1 MAENKPQSFAEVL
14 DRLGEFLKGLSFQQ
28 RFLLAGGVVLVGA
41 TLWVFVVLL
50 GQPKYVTLYSGLRPE
65 DAQALGAHLAAK
77 NIPHQISPDG
87 ASLLVPEDKLDA
99 ARLETAAAGL
109 PRSARLGF
117 ELFDTPNWA
126 GSDFT
131 EKVNYQR
138 ALEGELERT
147 LATLSEV
154 EAVRVHLVMPQES
167 LFTEQEHEAK
177 AAVIIKTR
185 GGRLSDQAQQAIPQL
200 VASAVD
206 RLRPENVTVVDAD
219 SNMPLVHGRDGAGGR
234 AFAPDEDLAKT
245 LVHTLEPV
253 VGVDHVRASVHVE
266 YDLGTSEDTQEVY
279 DPKTP
284 TALTQEH
291 SEETSTGGAPAGVP
305 GTASNVPAVTVPAT
319 TAPAT
324 PPPPAPATT
333 ANKAATPPPAAAPA
347 AASSGFAAGA
357 EQSTSKSD
365 STTYAI
371 SKSLHRSVEPAGR
384 VRRIA
389 AAVLV
394 DDAVEITQ
402 QAGKPVTTRRKRT
415 VEEMKEIEQLASA
428 AIGVDAQRGDVLA
441 VENLSFQELPLETP
455 VPPTKPEHWRRM
467 LEPWAWMMRYVAL
480 GALFLVVYA
489 LILRPVKKLA
499 MTTLR
504 ELPGKA
510 GRPNPL
516 AAATAGVPGTG
527 VSASGVPGA
536 LEAALPPLAEVAPPS
551 DGQRANQL
559 KKMLTDKVKAEPAAA
574 SRVVESWVRETKV
587 T

>member
-1 MAENKPQSFAEVL
+1 MADEKPQSFDDVL
-14 DRLGEFLKGLSFQQ
+14 GRLQQFLKGLSFSQ
-28 RFLLAGGVVLVGA
+28 RLWMGAGVALVGG
-41 TLWVFVVLL
+41 TLWVFVTLL

-65 DAQALGAHLAAK
+65 DAQALGAKLAAK

-87 ASLLVPEDKLDA
+87 GSLLVPDDKLDA

-154 EAVRVHLVMPQES
+154 EGVRVHLVLPEES

-177 AAVIIKTR
+177 AAVILKTR
-185 GGRLSDQAQQAIPQL
+185 SGRLSEQAQLAIPQL

-219 SNMPLVHGRDGAGGR
+219 SNTPLLHGRESGHSY
-234 AFAPDEDLAKT
+234 APDEELAKT

-253 VGVDHVRASVHVE
+253 VGADHVRASVHVE
-266 YDLGTSEDTQEVY
+266 YDLGTSEDTQESY

-291 SEETSTGGAPAGVP
+291 SEETSVGEAPAGVP
-305 GTASNVPAVTVPAT
+305 GTASNVPSPT
-319 TAPAT
+319 
-324 PPPPAPATT
+324 
-333 ANKAATPPPAAAPA
+333 TPPPATPGALPATAAGTTA
-347 AASSGFAAGA
+347 ALAASA
-357 EQSTSKSD
+357 EHSSSKSD

-371 SKSLHRSVEPAGR
+371 SKSVHRSVEPAGR

-394 DDAVEITQ
+394 DDAVEWTE
-402 QAGKPVTTRRKRT
+402 QAGKRTSTRRKRT
-415 VEEMKEIEQLASA
+415 PDEMKEIEQLARA
-428 AIGVDAQRGDVLA
+428 AIGVDTQRGDVLA

-455 VPPTKPEHWRRM
+455 LPPTRTEHWRRM
-467 LEPWAWMMRYVAL
+467 IEPWLWMLRYL
-480 GALFLVVYA
+480 GLAALFLVVYF
-489 LILRPVKKLA
+489 LILRPVKKQA
-499 MTTLR
+499 MTAFR
-504 ELPGKA
+504 ELPKKITA
-510 GRPNPL
+510 HN
-516 AAATAGVPGTG
+516 AAQTLPGSTT
-527 VSASGVPGA
+527 VNA
-536 LEAALPPLAEVAPPS
+536 LEQPGVTVS
-551 DGQRANQL
+551 GGQRTSEL

-574 SRVVESWVRETKV
+574 SRLVESWVREGQEK
-587 T
+587 

>member
-1 MAENKPQSFAEVL
+1 MAENKPQSFADVL
-14 DRLGEFLKGLSFQQ
+14 DRLGEFFKGLSFQQ

-41 TLWVFVVLL
+41 TLWVFVMLL

-65 DAQALGAHLAAK
+65 DAQALGARLAAK

-99 ARLETAAAGL
+99 SRLETAAAGL

-154 EAVRVHLVMPQES
+154 EAVRVHLVLPQES

-219 SNMPLVHGRDGAGGR
+219 SNMPLLHGRDGAGGR

-305 GTASNVPAVTVPAT
+305 GTASNVPAT
-319 TAPAT
+319 TAPA
-324 PPPPAPATT
+324 PPPPAPAAAATT
-333 ANKAATPPPAAAPA
+333 TKAATPTPAAAPA
-347 AASSGFAAGA
+347 VAASGFGAGA
-357 EQSTSKSD
+357 EQSMSKSD

-371 SKSLHRSVEPAGR
+371 SKSLHRSMEPAGR

-455 VPPTKPEHWRRM
+455 APPAKSEHWRRM
-467 LEPWAWMMRYVAL
+467 LEPWSWMLRYLAL
-480 GALFLVVYA
+480 GMLFLVVYA

-499 MTTLR
+499 MTAFR
-504 ELPGKA
+504 ELPGKV
-510 GRPNPL
+510 GQPNPL
-516 AAATAGVPGTG
+516 APA
-527 VSASGVPGA
+527 SAVPGA
-536 LEAALPPLAEVAPPS
+536 LEAAVPPLAEMTPPS
-551 DGQRANQL
+551 DGQRAKEL

>member
-1 MAENKPQSFAEVL
+1 MAENKPQSFADVL
-14 DRLGEFLKGLSFQQ
+14 DRLGEFFKGLSFQQ

-65 DAQALGAHLAAK
+65 DAQGLGARLAAK

-87 ASLLVPEDKLDA
+87 SSLLVPEDKLDA
-99 ARLETAAAGL
+99 SRLETAAAGL
-109 PRSARLGF
+109 PRSARMGL

-154 EAVRVHLVMPQES
+154 EAVRVHLVLPQES

-219 SNMPLVHGRDGAGGR
+219 SNMPLLHGRDGAGGR

-305 GTASNVPAVTVPAT
+305 GTASNVPAT
-319 TAPAT
+319 TAPA
-324 PPPPAPATT
+324 PPPPAPAAAATT
-333 ANKAATPPPAAAPA
+333 TKAATPTPAAAPA
-347 AASSGFAAGA
+347 VAASGFGAGA
-357 EQSTSKSD
+357 EQSMSKSD

-371 SKSLHRSVEPAGR
+371 SKSLHRSMEPAGR

-455 VPPTKPEHWRRM
+455 APPTKSEHWRRM
-467 LEPWAWMMRYVAL
+467 LEPWSWMLRYVAL

-499 MTTLR
+499 MTAFR

-510 GRPNPL
+510 GQPNPL
-516 AAATAGVPGTG
+516 APATATG
-527 VSASGVPGA
+527 VSVSGVPGA
-536 LEAALPPLAEVAPPS
+536 IEAAVPPLAEMTPPS
-551 DGQRANQL
+551 DGQRAKEL

>member
-1 MAENKPQSFAEVL
+1 MPDSKPQSFDDAL
-14 DRLGEFLKGLSFQQ
+14 HRLGEFFKGLSFQQ
-28 RFLLAGGVVLVGA
+28 RLALGGGVALVAA
-41 TLWVFVVLL
+41 TLWVFVALL
-50 GQPKYVTLYSGLRPE
+50 GQPKFVTLYSGLRPE
-65 DAQALGAHLAAK
+65 EAQGLGVRLAAK

-99 ARLETAAAGL
+99 SRLETAAAGL

-147 LATLSEV
+147 LATLTEV

-177 AAVIIKTR
+177 AAVILKTR
-185 GGRLSDQAQQAIPQL
+185 SGRLSEQAQQAIPQL

-219 SNMPLVHGRDGAGGR
+219 SNMPLLHSRDGAGGR
-234 AFAPDEDLAKT
+234 VFAPEEELAKT

-253 VGVDHVRASVHVE
+253 VGADHVRASVHVE
-266 YDLGTSEDTQEVY
+266 YDLGTSEETEEVY

-284 TALTQEH
+284 TALTVEH
-291 SEETSTGGAPAGVP
+291 AEESSTGEAPAGVP
-305 GTASNVPAVTVPAT
+305 GTASNIAAA
-319 TAPAT
+319 TAPA
-324 PPPPAPATT
+324 APVLPGPT
-333 ANKAATPPPAAAPA
+333 APGATPAGAVPA
-347 AASSGFAAGA
+347 AASAA
-357 EQSTSKSD
+357 EHSTSRSD

-394 DDAVEITQ
+394 DDAVEVSE
-402 QAGKPVTTRRKRT
+402 QAGKRVTTRRKRT
-415 VEEMKEIEQLASA
+415 VEEMKEIEQLARA
-428 AIGVDAQRGDVLA
+428 AIGADAGRGDVLV

-455 VPPTKPEHWRRM
+455 APPGKSERWRRR
-467 LEPWAWMMRYVAL
+467 LEPWSWILRYAAL
-480 GALFLVVYA
+480 AALFLVVYA

-499 MTTLR
+499 LAALR
-504 ELPGKA
+504 ESPRRMIPGSTPEPVAAAGELNPLPGA
-510 GRPNPL
+510 V
-516 AAATAGVPGTG
+516 VP
-527 VSASGVPGA
+527 PG
-536 LEAALPPLAEVAPPS
+536 E
-551 DGQRANQL
+551 GQRASQL
-559 KKMLTDKVKAEPAAA
+559 KRMLTDKVKAEPAAA
-574 SRVVESWVRETKV
+574 SRLVESWVREDRT

>member
-1 MAENKPQSFAEVL
+1 MADNKPQSFEDFL
-14 DRLGEFLKGLSFQQ
+14 HRMGEFFKGLSFQQ
-28 RFLLAGGVVLVGA
+28 QLLMLAGAVLVGG
-41 TLWVFVVLL
+41 TVWVFVALL
-50 GQPKYVTLYSGLRPE
+50 GQPKFVTLYSGLRPE
-65 DAQALGAHLAAK
+65 DAQALGAKLAAK

-87 ASLLVPEDKLDA
+87 GSLRVPEDKLDTS
-99 ARLETAAAGL
+99 RLETAAAGL

-177 AAVIIKTR
+177 AAVILKTR
-185 GGRLSDQAQQAIPQL
+185 GGHLSEQAQQAIPQL

-219 SNMPLVHGRDGAGGR
+219 SNTPLIHGRGGAGGS
-234 AFAPDEDLAKT
+234 ALAPDDDLAKA
-245 LVHTLEPV
+245 LIRTLEPV

-266 YDLGTSEDTQEVY
+266 YDLGTSEETQETY
-279 DPKTP
+279 DPKTA

-291 SEETSTGGAPAGVP
+291 SEESSTGEAPAGVP
-305 GTASNVPAVTVPAT
+305 GTASNVPAA
-319 TAPAT
+319 TAPASPVT
-324 PPPPAPATT
+324 PGASPT
-333 ANKAATPPPAAAPA
+333 AAARTLN
-347 AASSGFAAGA
+347 SSSA
-357 EQSTSKSD
+357 EHSMSKTD

-394 DDAVEITQ
+394 DDAVDLTEV
-402 QAGKPVTTRRKRT
+402 AGKRTSTRRKRT
-415 VEEMKEIEQLASA
+415 ADEMKQIEELARA
-428 AIGVDAQRGDVLA
+428 AIGVDTTRGDVLA
-441 VENLSFQELPLETP
+441 VENLSFQELPSETP
-455 VPPTKPEHWRRM
+455 PPPTKVEHWRG
-467 LEPWAWMMRYVAL
+467 LIQPWLWLLRYAAL
-480 GALFLVVYA
+480 GALFVVVYF
-489 LILRPVKKLA
+489 LLLNPIKKQA
-499 MTTLR
+499 VTAFK

-510 GRPNPL
+510 AQRNLVQGSP
-516 AAATAGVPGTG
+516 
-527 VSASGVPGA
+527 ASGNPA
-536 LEAALPPLAEVAPPS
+536 LLEATGQPGE
-551 DGQRANQL
+551 GQRANQL
-559 KKMLTDKVKAEPAAA
+559 KKMLTDKGKAEPAAA
-574 SRVVESWVRETKV
+574 SRLVESWVREDK
-587 T
+587 